1 MAEHRNRHADKWAR
15 IKDADVNLHHSSTE
29 VLADMSKVYPGEKA
43 ASSINRA
50 DKTGVPK

>member
-1 MAEHRNRHADKWAR
+1 MAEYKNRHTDKWTR
-15 IKDADVNLHHSSTE
+15 VEDADVNLHCSSTE
-29 VLADMSKVYPGEKA
+29 VLADVSNVYPGEKA

>member
-1 MAEHRNRHADKWAR
+1 MAEHRNSHTDEWTW
-15 IKDADVNLHHSSTE
+15 IEDADVNLHRSSTE

-50 DKTGVPK
+50 DKTGIPK